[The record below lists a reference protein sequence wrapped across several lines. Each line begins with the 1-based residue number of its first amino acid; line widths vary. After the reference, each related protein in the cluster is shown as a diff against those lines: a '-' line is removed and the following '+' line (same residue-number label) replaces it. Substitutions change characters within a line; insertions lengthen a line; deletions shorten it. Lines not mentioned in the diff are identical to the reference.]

1 MKRSD
6 LTGVGLFVLAAA
18 AVFLLPRFISDFRAQ
33 QFAYVGIY
41 FIALLG
47 LNVLTGYTGLISL
60 GHGAFMAIGGYTTAI
75 LVSDQGLK
83 LAGHTFSADVKDIW
97 TIPLAGLVAGL
108 AGFAFGFPALRLTGL
123 YLALA
128 TFAIAVA
135 MPGLLKYDRFE
146 QFTGG
151 GGGINLFESAARTR
165 PLETTDPI
173 TFETIAEPI
182 KFLGLEIGSFNEW
195 LYYLCWA
202 LALLMFAIA
211 WLFLRGKSGRSFR
224 AVRDS
229 ELAAASSGVNLA
241 TYKTLAFGISAFY
254 AGVAGSLLA
263 IATTFVNP
271 DTYPDHALDLPARRR
286 RRRGPRLALAARVRR
301 DLHPVPAALGAGG
314 LEGAGGAGGGL
325 RRHPDSRDDHAPG
338 RRRRPDSTSPSVYKS
353 RLPSRSLSRS
363 LDFKGAAPTMRRPRL
378 LLCLLAL
385 AGAIATGATA
395 ATSADPGVS
404 AKTILVGGTTPLS
417 GTASAYAS
425 VARGA
430 NAYFK
435 YVNSRGGVN
444 GRTITYKTLDD
455 AYDPGKTVQATKQL
469 VEQDKVFAI
478 FNSLGTEQNL
488 ATRDYLNAAKVPQL
502 FVASGATTF
511 GRDFKKYPWTI
522 GFQPSYRA
530 EGWIY
535 GKYLARTKPGAKVAV
550 LVQNDDYGKDLLAGL
565 KQGIARSKVKVVA
578 AQSFEVTDP
587 DVQSQIARLK
597 ASGANVLALFATPRH
612 AIQGYVFA
620 NRLGWRPLIINNAVS
635 SASNIMTLASEG
647 GSNKAV
653 ENSISIVFLKDPT
666 DAKWRN
672 DAAVKLYRSIM
683 SRFAKGAN
691 QKDVYHVYGMAVGL
705 RVRQG
710 AEGRRQEPDPDGR
723 DGADGEAER
732 PVEPLPAPGADG
744 EDERDGALPDRA
756 GAAAAL
762 VEGELEELRR
772 PLGVPSGIGSTHA
785 RRAARRS
792 ARGGARAAARR
803 RPRHLLAEGLH
814 PADDALPRRLRLL
827 HLRPAAAPRR
837 AGLPARRGGAGDRPG
852 RRRRRLHRGALHAR
866 RQAGAA
872 LQGRP
877 STSSPSSAVR
887 RRSSTSAGW
896 RSSCSMRRAS
906 CRT

>member
-1 MKRSD
+1 
-6 LTGVGLFVLAAA
+6 
-18 AVFLLPRFISDFRAQ
+18 
-33 QFAYVGIY
+33 
-41 FIALLG
+41 
-47 LNVLTGYTGLISL
+47 
-60 GHGAFMAIGGYTTAI
+60 
-75 LVSDQGLK
+75 
-83 LAGHTFSADVKDIW
+83 
-97 TIPLAGLVAGL
+97 
-108 AGFAFGFPALRLTGL
+108 
-123 YLALA
+123 
-128 TFAIAVA
+128 
-135 MPGLLKYDRFE
+135 MPGLIKYDRFE

-195 LYYLCWA
+195 LYYLSWGV
-202 LALLMFAIA
+202 ALLMFVVA
-211 WLFLRGKSGRSFR
+211 WLLVRGKSGRSFR

-271 DTYPDHALDLPARRR
+271 DTYPITLSIFLLVGVVVGGLGSLWPLVFGAIFIQFLPLWAQEVSKAQGAPAVVYGVILILVMIMLPGGAAGLIDVSNRLQVAATIAVAEPFFRLQGGCTNDASTETSPLPARARR
-286 RRRGPRLALAARVRR
+286 RDRDRRHRR
-301 DLHPVPAALGAGG
+301 D
-314 LEGAGGAGGGL
+314 E
-325 RRHPDSRDDHAPG
+325 
-338 RRRRPDSTSPSVYKS
+338 
-353 RLPSRSLSRS
+353 
-363 LDFKGAAPTMRRPRL
+363 RRPR
-378 LLCLLAL
+378 
-385 AGAIATGATA
+385 GQREDD
-395 ATSADPGVS
+395 SR
-404 AKTILVGGTTPLS
+404 GGTTPLS

-530 EGWIY
+530 EGWIRQVPRPHEA
-535 GKYLARTKPGAKVAV
+535 GRQGRRPRPERRLRQGSARRAQAGDRALEGEGRRRAV
-550 LVQNDDYGKDLLAGL
+550 V
-565 KQGIARSKVKVVA
+565 
-578 AQSFEVTDP
+578 EVTDP

-672 DAAVKLYRSIM
+672 E
-683 SRFAKGAN
+683 
-691 QKDVYHVYGMAVGL
+691 Q
-705 RVRQG
+705 
-710 AEGRRQEPDPDGR
+710 P
-723 DGADGEAER
+723 
-732 PVEPLPAPGADG
+732 
-744 EDERDGALPDRA
+744 
-756 GAAAAL
+756 
-762 VEGELEELRR
+762 
-772 PLGVPSGIGSTHA
+772 
-785 RRAARRS
+785 
-792 ARGGARAAARR
+792 
-803 RPRHLLAEGLH
+803 
-814 PADDALPRRLRLL
+814 
-827 HLRPAAAPRR
+827 
-837 AGLPARRGGAGDRPG
+837 
-852 RRRRRLHRGALHAR
+852 
-866 RQAGAA
+866 
-872 LQGRP
+872 
-877 STSSPSSAVR
+877 
-887 RRSSTSAGW
+887 
-896 RSSCSMRRAS
+896 
-906 CRT
+906 